1 MSQIFFY
8 RWISLRFSQIF
19 PRAIICDDLIQGTWE
34 KKLDDKNCAK
44 RMRNQARFYDNVD
57 VVGDDRER
65 QLWMRKSGTLDVAAH
80 RHSDK
85 QRCIEWGY
93 TTTTLS
99 SLAHSP
105 ICREYK
111 FTTLANNCRALQ
123 DRRDDPSEQA
133 LSFPLS
139 VLRSHDQTP
148 SGLLLAVLSFEL
160 MRVNFITNYLHCIYC
175 FRAMYSVPVQDVW
188 RCK

>member
-1 MSQIFFY
+1 MLEKNSTIK
-8 RWISLRFSQIF
+8 ILRNERGI
-19 PRAIICDDLIQGTWE
+19 
-34 KKLDDKNCAK
+34 K
-44 RMRNQARFYDNVD
+44 RSFTIMLD

-65 QLWMRKSGTLDVAAH
+65 QLWMRKSGALDVAAH
-80 RHSDK
+80 RHFDK

-93 TTTTLS
+93 TTLS

-105 ICREYK
+105 LYLCREYK

-160 MRVNFITNYLHCIYC
+160 MRVNFITNYLHFIYC
-175 FRAMYSVPVQDVW
+175 LRAMYSLYKMYLNCIKVEGRISQLA
-188 RCK
+188 